1 MTTTEAVSA
10 TTTRKRIF
18 KHFQITIL
26 IIIKINTFVSMVI
39 CGKKGQ
45 GIEVIKL
52 TDLRLI

>member
-10 TTTRKRIF
+10 TTKRKRIF